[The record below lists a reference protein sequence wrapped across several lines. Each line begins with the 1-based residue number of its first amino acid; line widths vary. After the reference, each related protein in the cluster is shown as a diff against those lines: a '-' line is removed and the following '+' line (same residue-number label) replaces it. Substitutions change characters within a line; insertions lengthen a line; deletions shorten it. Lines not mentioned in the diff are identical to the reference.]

1 MLILS
6 RRPNESLRIGN
17 NVVITVVGFSG
28 NQIRLGISA
37 PPNVIIDGEEVHL
50 RKIAESTP
58 TLSPAV
64 TPAAPTQV
72 RTVRRRRAVRRRART
87 QAGKSD
93 RLPLDQLNPV
103 RACRAP

>member
-37 PPNVIIDGEEVHL
+37 PPNVVIDREEVHL
-50 RKIAESTP
+50 RKIAESIP
-58 TLSPAV
+58 TLSPPSV
-64 TPAAPTQV
+64 TQSVPV
-72 RTVRRRRAVRRRART
+72 RMRSERRRPEVRRRSRL
-87 QAGKSD
+87 QAE
-93 RLPLDQLNPV
+93 
-103 RACRAP
+103 

>member
-37 PPNVIIDGEEVHL
+37 PPNVVIDREEVHL
-50 RKIAESTP
+50 RKIAETIP
-58 TLSPAV
+58 TLSPPSVTQAV
-64 TPAAPTQV
+64 PVTVHSVQRRPE
-72 RTVRRRRAVRRRART
+72 VRRRSRLRAE
-87 QAGKSD
+87 
-93 RLPLDQLNPV
+93 
-103 RACRAP
+103 

>member
-37 PPNVIIDGEEVHL
+37 PPNVVIDREEVHL
-50 RKIAESTP
+50 RKIAESIP
-58 TLSPAV
+58 TLRPPTVTQVVPAR
-64 TPAAPTQV
+64 V
-72 RTVRRRRAVRRRART
+72 RTVRRRPEVRRRSRL
-87 QAGKSD
+87 QAE
-93 RLPLDQLNPV
+93 
-103 RACRAP
+103 

>member
-37 PPNVIIDGEEVHL
+37 PPNVVIDREEVHL
-50 RKIAESTP
+50 RKIAEHIP
-58 TLSPAV
+58 TLSPV
-64 TPAAPTQV
+64 TASRNPVASPAATLPRV
-72 RTVRRRRAVRRRART
+72 RTAQRRPEVRRRSRL
-87 QAGKSD
+87 QAE
-93 RLPLDQLNPV
+93 
-103 RACRAP
+103 

>member
-37 PPNVIIDGEEVHL
+37 PPNVVIDREEVHL
-50 RKIAESTP
+50 RKIAESIP
-58 TLSPAV
+58 TLSPPSV
-64 TPAAPTQV
+64 TQPVPV
-72 RTVRRRRAVRRRART
+72 RVRSVRRRPEVRRR
-87 QAGKSD
+87 S
-93 RLPLDQLNPV
+93 RL
-103 RACRAP
+103 RAE

>member
-37 PPNVIIDGEEVHL
+37 PPNVVIDRD
-50 RKIAESTP
+50 RKS
-58 TLSPAV
+58 V
-64 TPAAPTQV
+64 V
-72 RTVRRRRAVRRRART
+72 
-87 QAGKSD
+87 
-93 RLPLDQLNPV
+93 
-103 RACRAP
+103 

>member
-37 PPNVIIDGEEVHL
+37 PPNVVIDREEVHL
-50 RKIAESTP
+50 RKIAEHIP
-58 TLSPAV
+58 TLSPVASP
-64 TPAAPTQV
+64 PAPPTRV
-72 RTVRRRRAVRRRART
+72 RTVQRKSERRRQSRL
-87 QAGKSD
+87 QA
-93 RLPLDQLNPV
+93 Q
-103 RACRAP
+103 

>member
-17 NVVITVVGFSG
+17 NVVITIVGLNG

-37 PPNVIIDGEEVHL
+37 PPNVVIDREEVHL
-50 RKIAESTP
+50 RRIAESIP

-64 TPAAPTQV
+64 GPAVPTKV
-72 RTVRRRRAVRRRART
+72 RGVRRKPAVQRRSRL
-87 QAGKSD
+87 QAG
-93 RLPLDQLNPV
+93 
-103 RACRAP
+103 

>member
-37 PPNVIIDGEEVHL
+37 PPNVVIDREEVHL
-50 RKIAESTP
+50 RKIAESIP
-58 TLSPAV
+58 TLSPPSV
-64 TPAAPTQV
+64 TQSVPV
-72 RTVRRRRAVRRRART
+72 RVRSVRRRPEVRRR
-87 QAGKSD
+87 S
-93 RLPLDQLNPV
+93 RL
-103 RACRAP
+103 RAE

>member
-17 NVVITVVGFSG
+17 NVVITVVGFNG

-37 PPNVIIDGEEVHL
+37 PPNVVIDREEVHL
-50 RKIAESTP
+50 RKIAESIP

-64 TPAAPTQV
+64 APAEPTRV
-72 RTVRRRRAVRRRART
+72 RSVRRRPEARRRSRL
-87 QAGKSD
+87 QAE
-93 RLPLDQLNPV
+93 
-103 RACRAP
+103 